1 MNKGLKKIGLLTAA
15 LWLTLS
21 LAACGGNA
29 SNNSASR
36 GNAASS
42 SGTNESASEQSSKPQ
57 HGLGT
62 YVGMVD
68 NHSVEIEMNG
78 QSTVFQIDEK
88 LAAEVKDIK
97 RGASVDYVYYE
108 QVTQGGDPIKQ
119 LVLNKITVSGN
130 SGKAAK
136 VEDTQEDGLPA
147 SKKLE
152 VELEGVKEERNAKL
166 AQGHGYG
173 LYLFDGFSFDAD
185 TNQLKMDYDPKYH
198 VEIVKLP
205 SDYSMEELSKEAE
218 SELSK
223 TGKVEERK
231 GDEIDKTM
239 RDASLFLI
247 ASSDKLTREYIVKEV
262 DGQGYAFKV
271 NMPHG
276 EASEGFGPL
285 AFASLNSIV
294 NLSNLKDHS

>member
-1 MNKGLKKIGLLTAA
+1 MKKIGLLIFA
-15 LWLTLS
+15 LLFTLMF
-21 LAACGGNA
+21 AACSNDGSNTSANSGNEA
-29 SNNSASR
+29 S
-36 GNAASS
+36 GNGRSQH
-42 SGTNESASEQSSKPQ
+42 ASEHSSKPQ

-62 YVGMVD
+62 FVGMVD
-68 NHSVEIEMNG
+68 NHSIEIEMNG
-78 QSTVFQIDEK
+78 QPTVFQIDEK
-88 LAAEVKDIK
+88 LASEVKNIK
-97 RGASVDYVYYE
+97 QGASVTYVYYE
-108 QVTQGGDPIKQ
+108 QVTQGSDPIKQ
-119 LVLNKITVSGN
+119 LVLNKITVSAGD
-130 SGKAAK
+130 SGKTVK
-136 VEDTQEDGLPA
+136 GEGSEDGLPPA
-147 SKKLE
+147 KKLA

-166 AQGHGYG
+166 VKGHGYG
-173 LYLFDGFSFDAD
+173 LYLFDGFSFDAA
-185 TNQLKMDYDPKYH
+185 TNQLQMDYDPKYH

-205 SDYSMEELSKEAE
+205 SDYSVEEFSKEAK

-247 ASSDKLTREYIVKEV
+247 ASSDTLTQEYILKEI
-262 DGQGYAFKV
+262 DGQAYAFKV

>member
-1 MNKGLKKIGLLTAA
+1 MNRRMKTTGLVTFALLF
-15 LWLTLS
+15 TLM
-21 LAACGGNA
+21 LAACSNDVSNTSGNLGNEA
-29 SNNSASR
+29 SGNGSSQLASAH
-36 GNAASS
+36 
-42 SGTNESASEQSSKPQ
+42 SSKPQ
-57 HGLGT
+57 HGVGT
-62 YVGMVD
+62 FVGVVD

-88 LAAEVKDIK
+88 LAAEVNDIK
-97 RGASVDYVYYE
+97 QGASVAYVYYE
-108 QVTQGGDPIKQ
+108 QVTQGSDPIKQ
-119 LVLNKITVSGN
+119 FVLNQITVSDNGGET
-130 SGKAAK
+130 SK
-136 VEDTQEDGLPA
+136 VQDSQEDGLPA
-147 SKKLE
+147 AKKLE
-152 VELEGVKEERNAKL
+152 VELEGVKEERTAKL
-166 AQGHGYG
+166 VKGEGYG
-173 LYLFDGFSFDAD
+173 LYLFDGFSFDTD

-205 SDYSMEELSKEAE
+205 SDYSVEELSKEAE

-231 GDEIDKTM
+231 GDEIYKTM

-247 ASSDKLTREYIVKEV
+247 ASSDTLTQEYIVKEI

-276 EASEGFGPL
+276 EAAEGFGPL